1 MDGETGT
8 VNVVLLIA
16 RTKVINRFAG
26 EYFFLSNFYPCRVA
40 FYGMCFPSVEAA
52 FQAAKCATPNDRV
65 QFLNLAANQAKRR
78 GRQIKMR
85 PDWEDRK
92 LTIMHNLLV
101 HKFNETLN

>member
-40 FYGMCFPSVEAA
+40 FYGM
-52 FQAAKCATPNDRV
+52 
-65 QFLNLAANQAKRR
+65 
-78 GRQIKMR
+78 
-85 PDWEDRK
+85 
-92 LTIMHNLLV
+92 
-101 HKFNETLN
+101 